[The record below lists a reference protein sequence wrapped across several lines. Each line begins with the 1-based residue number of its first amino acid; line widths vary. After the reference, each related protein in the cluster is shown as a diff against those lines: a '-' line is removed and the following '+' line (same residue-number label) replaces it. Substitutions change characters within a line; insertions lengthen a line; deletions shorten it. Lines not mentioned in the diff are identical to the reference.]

1 MFDEHLRVP
10 EIRAKSQPA
19 LEMNEVV
26 WEAAQVGL
34 PPSREAVGRMA
45 EKTTLEGKIL
55 EGNMPTIVPMP
66 NTLEETFQIDPADI
80 PGNPW
85 SLERWVHIAG
95 GVQEARDVRVA
106 RGPGTLAVGH
116 DRGPEHDRGPVDSAP
131 GLHDGHQT

>member
-34 PPSREAVGRMA
+34 LPSREAVGRMA

-55 EGNMPTIVPMP
+55 EGNVPTILPMP

-85 SLERWVHIAG
+85 SWNG
-95 GVQEARDVRVA
+95 GSTLQEASKRPETSELPEVQE
-106 RGPGTLAVGH
+106 H
-116 DRGPEHDRGPVDSAP
+116 
-131 GLHDGHQT
+131 